1 MQNQPTRN
9 RGSGMY
15 RFAANSSVLAQN
27 KKAGGKYRRL
37 RE

>member
-1 MQNQPTRN
+1 MQNQVARN
-9 RGSGMY
+9 RGSGIH
-15 RFAANSSVLAQN
+15 RLAANSSLLAQN